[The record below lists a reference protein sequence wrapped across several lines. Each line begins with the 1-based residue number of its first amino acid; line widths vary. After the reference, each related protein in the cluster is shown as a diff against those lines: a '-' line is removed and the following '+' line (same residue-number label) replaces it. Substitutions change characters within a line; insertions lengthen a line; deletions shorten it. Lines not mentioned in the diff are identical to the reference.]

1 MGCGRHSKQMQM
13 ERLAEAKG
21 TSADLL
27 VTACPKCQ
35 IHLNCAL
42 SEKLPVE
49 RKDVA
54 IETVDLSVLVARAMN
69 LMPNSTEMNKK

>member
-1 MGCGRHSKQMQM
+1 MQI

-21 TSADLL
+21 TKADLL

-42 SEKLPVE
+42 SEKLPVKKE
-49 RKDVA
+49 EVA
-54 IETVDLSVLVARAMN
+54 IETCDLSVLVARALN
-69 LMPNSTEMNKK
+69 LTQTPNMVEMTKNE